1 MSDLRDSSDSSD
13 DSFEPNTLDD
23 DDEWKDVESENVI
36 ASFVSF
42 GGSIKY
48 PKIEEFLEDARDR
61 YGVDLI
67 SIKNSHGLDTFGMIK
82 LINFVRSQVRQG
94 LSHPDVSP
102 ERFIEGDE
110 YLKPVIE
117 DDAVL
122 YSIDDIFDLAERQ
135 AHSSTNGTADTTHSH
150 EQVQEMIRQIDLLRE
165 QAVYY
170 RSALQKTYLEKLE
183 LLERTLSSEPKAS
196 GEGTSAPPRENDSDS
211 HYFSSY
217 AHNGQSPQA
226 SKLK

>member
-1 MSDLRDSSDSSD
+1 
-13 DSFEPNTLDD
+13 
-23 DDEWKDVESENVI
+23 
-36 ASFVSF
+36 
-42 GGSIKY
+42 
-48 PKIEEFLEDARDR
+48 
-61 YGVDLI
+61 
-67 SIKNSHGLDTFGMIK
+67 MIK